1 MDSNTRLH
9 SCQVLPKKKPD
20 EFSDPQASLD
30 IDKLVSC
37 GYREGQLRV
46 IFRFFI
52 FDHYQLTPLKIRIG
66 GRKRV
71 EKMTLISLEECCGS
85 ESQKYLI
92 SLEECCGS
100 ESQKYLLNIFFLSF
114 MRVWRITMQLET
126 RSYERSPMAKPL
138 EDFIHDLQE
147 S

>member
-37 GYREGQLRV
+37 GYSEGQLRV

-71 EKMTLISLEECCGS
+71 EKMILISLEECCGS
-85 ESQKYLI
+85 ESQI
-92 SLEECCGS
+92 F
-100 ESQKYLLNIFFLSF
+100 LLNIFFVF
-114 MRVWRITMQLET
+114 
-126 RSYERSPMAKPL
+126 YESL
-138 EDFIHDLQE
+138 EDYHATGDAKLRKVTDGQTFERLLLMMKKE
-147 S
+147 

>member
-37 GYREGQLRV
+37 GYCEGKLRA
-46 IFRFFI
+46 IFRYFI
-52 FDHYQLTPLKIRIG
+52 FDHYQLNPLKIRIG
-66 GRKRV
+66 ERKRV
-71 EKMTLISLEECCGS
+71 EKMI
-85 ESQKYLI
+85 LI

-114 MRVWRITMQLET
+114 MRVWRITMQLVT
-126 RSYERSPMAKPL
+126 RSYGRSPMAKPL
-138 EDFIHDLQE
+138 KDFHHDLQE

>member
-71 EKMTLISLEECCGS
+71 EKMI
-85 ESQKYLI
+85 LI